1 MSIFFFLQP
10 STPQPFHLALMSSPL
25 HSFRLN
31 TGAQMPLLG
40 LGTYRL
46 QGEQMHLSVD
56 AALGEGYRA
65 FDTAAVYG
73 NEADLGHALL
83 DLMPKHNLTRADIF
97 LISKLSPADMGS
109 KAREGCARSLERL
122 GLGGYIDLYLIH
134 WPGTEGL
141 EPEDERN
148 AQHRAHSWTV
158 MEELY
163 ANGMLRAIGVSN
175 YSPRHLIELLET
187 CRVRPAVLQVEF
199 HPRLTQKK
207 LRVICRDSGVCFQ
220 AYSSLGKGALLL
232 EPEVVAMAEGH
243 GRTPSQ
249 VLLRWA
255 IQQGVAVLPRSAR
268 PKRVRENGQVFDFDL
283 DEGGMERLSD
293 MDSGTR
299 FCKRDPTS
307 VV

>member
-1 MSIFFFLQP
+1 
-10 STPQPFHLALMSSPL
+10 
-25 HSFRLN
+25 
-31 TGAQMPLLG
+31 
-40 LGTYRL
+40 
-46 QGEQMHLSVD
+46 
-56 AALGEGYRA
+56 
-65 FDTAAVYG
+65 
-73 NEADLGHALL
+73 
-83 DLMPKHNLTRADIF
+83 
-97 LISKLSPADMGS
+97 
-109 KAREGCARSLERL
+109 
-122 GLGGYIDLYLIH
+122 
-134 WPGTEGL
+134 
-141 EPEDERN
+141 
-148 AQHRAHSWTV
+148 
-158 MEELY
+158 
-163 ANGMLRAIGVSN
+163 
-175 YSPRHLIELLET
+175 
-187 CRVRPAVLQVEF
+187 VEF

-232 EPEVVAMAEGH
+232 EPEVVAMAEEH